1 MATSYDISKEDVHTM
16 WWEEIRATPDYDPA
30 KDTTYALEL
39 PNMESVHPDN
49 LEICTKY
56 VRKYLSHIRNG
67 DVLHIGEDEE
77 TSLAFWSNTKGVI
90 LPDYESGNS
99 YGTVPDDFRVGTGT
113 NEFHPLHWMKM
124 DGWKE
129 YDGHICL
136 NDTLI
141 SEINASI
148 VRNIERTY
156 TCKVMICGTLFQI
169 ESAVP
174 NPTKFELM
182 SDSLIVSFE

>member
-1 MATSYDISKEDVHTM
+1 MATSYDISKEDIHTM
-16 WWEEIRATPDYDPA
+16 CCEEI
-30 KDTTYALEL
+30 
-39 PNMESVHPDN
+39 DN

-56 VRKYLSHIRNG
+56 IHKYLPHIRNG
-67 DVLHIGEDEE
+67 DVLHIGEE
-77 TSLAFWSNTKGVI
+77 LAFWSSTKGVI
-90 LPDYESGNS
+90 LPDYESGNDF
-99 YGTVPDDFRVGTGT
+99 GTVPDEFRVGTGT
-113 NEFHPLHWMKM
+113 NEFHPLHWMNI

-129 YDGHICL
+129 YDGHIWL

-148 VRNIERTY
+148 VRNIEGTY
-156 TCKVMICGTLFQI
+156 TCEVMICGTLFKI

-174 NPTKFELM
+174 DPSKFELM